1 MTNESP
7 ENTLYSYIEISS
19 REIST
24 ANEKKHNNNTTS
36 NLTLSQS

>member
-24 ANEKKHNNNTTS
+24 ANEKNIIITQRAT
-36 NLTLSQS
+36 